1 VIAAAHAMPKN
12 PEPAPPTRQLRRLRE
27 IAAVLVKYGFVDVLA
42 RLHLEPYVALGRR
55 LFSPRRAEG
64 PPGKARRLRLAMEE
78 LGPTFIKLGQ
88 ALSTRAD
95 VLPEDVILELTRLQD
110 SVPPMPAGEAE
121 RAVEA
126 DLGAPLSAHFTRFNP
141 VPIAAASMAQV
152 HRATL
157 VGGGDVAVKVRR
169 PGIETVI
176 ESDLG
181 ILAHLAR
188 LAERYLPDA
197 AVYRPTLLVDQ
208 FARSIRR
215 ELDLAR
221 EGRTIERFAQNFAGD
236 QTVRVPKV
244 HWAQTRHGVLTM
256 EFVPGVK
263 VSEIGTVIPPLDRAL
278 IARRGAEVIL
288 RQVLVHGLFH
298 ADPHP
303 ANIFVLPENII
314 CLLDFGN
321 VGRLDRSMRERI
333 AAVAEAI
340 VRQDAERTATR
351 LLTLAEPSR
360 DVNLGEFAADVAEIL
375 DAYTGVS
382 LGEVSIGD
390 VAHQALAALSR
401 HRLQF
406 PPDLMLLVKAFV
418 TIEGVGRQLDP
429 QFKLVDTARPIMQQ
443 VLHDRLTPA
452 ALAARAGEL
461 GREAAETLTSLP
473 RDLAEVIRKARG
485 DGLQIQF
492 VHRNLDYFVQ
502 EMDRSSNRLSFA
514 VVIAALL
521 VASSVI
527 FQAGAGPSLFGYP
540 LLGLAGFLAAGFLG
554 LWLAIGILR
563 SGRL

>member
-1 VIAAAHAMPKN
+1 MARVAD
-12 PEPAPPTRQLRRLRE
+12 PAPPTRQLRRLRE

-55 LFSPRRAEG
+55 LMSPHRAAG
-64 PPGKARRLRLAMEE
+64 PLSKAQRLRLAMEE

-95 VLPEDVILELTRLQD
+95 VLPQEVVSELARLQD
-110 SVPPMPAGEAE
+110 RVPPMAPGDAEKAIEAE
-121 RAVEA
+121 
-126 DLGAPLSAHFTRFNP
+126 LGGPLSAHFPRFDP
-141 VPIAAASMAQV
+141 APIAAASIAQV

-157 VGGGDVAVKVRR
+157 ADGREVAVKVRR
-169 PGIETVI
+169 PGIAAVI
-176 ESDLG
+176 ESDLA

-197 AVYRPTLLVDQ
+197 AVYRPSLLVAQ

-221 EGRTIERFAQNFAGD
+221 EGRTIERFALNFEGD
-236 QTVRVPKV
+236 ATLRIPHVQ
-244 HWAQTRHGVLTM
+244 WAETRTGVLTM
-256 EFVPGVK
+256 EFVAGTK
-263 VSEIGTVIPPLDRAL
+263 ISEIATLTPAFDCPLV
-278 IARRGAEVIL
+278 ARRGAEAIL
-288 RQVLVHGLFH
+288 KQVLVHGLFH

-303 ANIFVLPENII
+303 ANIFVLPGNII

-321 VGRLDRSMRERI
+321 VGRLERVIRERI
-333 AAVAEAI
+333 AAVADAI
-340 VRQDAERTATR
+340 ARQDPERVAAR
-351 LLTLAEPSR
+351 LLALAEPSR
-360 DVNLGEFAADVAEIL
+360 DLNVAEFTADVAEIL

-382 LGEVSIGD
+382 LGEISIGD
-390 VAHQALAALSR
+390 LAHQALATLSR

-406 PPDLMLLVKAFV
+406 PPDLMLLVKALV

-429 QFKLVDTARPIMQQ
+429 HFKLVDSARPIVRQI
-443 VLHDRLTPA
+443 LGERLTPA
-452 ALAARAGEL
+452 AIAARAGEL
-461 GREAAETLTSLP
+461 GREAAETLASVP
-473 RDLAEVIRKARG
+473 RDLAEVIRRARG

-492 VHRNLDYFVQ
+492 IHRNLDYFVQ

-521 VASSVI
+521 IASAVI
-527 FQAGAGPSLFGYP
+527 FHAGIGPRALGYP
-540 LLGLAGFLAAGFLG
+540 LLGLVGFLAAAVLGFG
-554 LWLAIGILR
+554 LAIGILR

>member
-1 VIAAAHAMPKN
+1 MPKS

-27 IAAVLVKYGFVDVLA
+27 IAAILVKYGFVDVLA
-42 RLHLEPYVALGRR
+42 RLHLEPYVAIGRR
-55 LFSPRRAEG
+55 LLSRRRAEG

-78 LGPTFIKLGQ
+78 LGPTFVKLGQ
-88 ALSTRAD
+88 ALSTRPD
-95 VLPEDVILELTRLQD
+95 VLPEEVILELSRLQD
-110 SVPPMPAGEAE
+110 SVPPMPAGQAE
-121 RAVEA
+121 QAIEA
-126 DLGAPLSAHFTRFNP
+126 DLGVPLAAHFSHFDP
-141 VPIAAASMAQV
+141 VPIAAASIAQV

-157 VGGGDVAVKVRR
+157 VGGADVAVKVRR
-169 PGIETVI
+169 PGIDAII

-181 ILAHLAR
+181 ILTHLAR

-197 AVYRPTLLVDQ
+197 AVYRPSLLVDQ

-221 EGRTIERFAQNFAGD
+221 EGRTIERFAQNFDGD
-236 QTVRVPKV
+236 STLRIPKV
-244 HWAQTRHGVLTM
+244 YWAQTSPCVLTM

-263 VSEIGTVIPPLDRAL
+263 VSEIGTVTPPLDRPL

-288 RQVLVHGLFH
+288 KQVLVHGLFH

-303 ANIFVLPENII
+303 ANIFVLPGNVI

-321 VGRLDRSMRERI
+321 VGRLDRATRERI
-333 AAVAEAI
+333 GSVADAI

-351 LLTLAEPSR
+351 LLALAEPSR
-360 DVNLGEFAADVAEIL
+360 DVNLSEFTTDVAEIL

-390 VAHQALAALSR
+390 LAHQALTAISR
-401 HRLQF
+401 QRLQF

-429 QFKLVDTARPIMQQ
+429 KFKLVDSARPIMQQ

-473 RDLAEVIRKARG
+473 RDVAEVIRKARG
-485 DGLQIQF
+485 DGLQVQF

-514 VVIAALL
+514 IVIAALL

-540 LLGLAGFLAAGFLG
+540 LLGLVGFLAAGFLG

>member
-1 VIAAAHAMPKN
+1 MLKS

-27 IAAVLVKYGFVDVLA
+27 IAAILVKYGFVDVLA
-42 RLHLEPYVALGRR
+42 RLHLEPYVAIGRR
-55 LFSPRRAEG
+55 LLSRRRAEG

-78 LGPTFIKLGQ
+78 LGPTFVKLGQ
-88 ALSTRAD
+88 ALSTRPD
-95 VLPEDVILELTRLQD
+95 VLPEEVILELSRLQD
-110 SVPPMPAGEAE
+110 SVPPMPAGQAE
-121 RAVEA
+121 QAIEA
-126 DLGAPLSAHFTRFNP
+126 DLGVPLAAHFSHFDP
-141 VPIAAASMAQV
+141 VPIAAASIAQV

-157 VGGGDVAVKVRR
+157 VGGADVAVKVRR
-169 PGIETVI
+169 PGIDAII

-181 ILAHLAR
+181 ILTHLAR

-197 AVYRPTLLVDQ
+197 AVYRPSLLVDQ

-221 EGRTIERFAQNFAGD
+221 EGRTIERFAQNFDGD
-236 QTVRVPKV
+236 STLRIPKV
-244 HWAQTRHGVLTM
+244 YWAQTSPCVLTM

-263 VSEIGTVIPPLDRAL
+263 VSEIGTVTPPLDRSL

-288 RQVLVHGLFH
+288 KQVLVHGLFH

-303 ANIFVLPENII
+303 ANIFVLPGNVI

-321 VGRLDRSMRERI
+321 VGRLDRATRERI
-333 AAVAEAI
+333 GSVADAI

-351 LLTLAEPSR
+351 LLALAEPSR
-360 DVNLGEFAADVAEIL
+360 DVNLSEFTTDVAEIL

-390 VAHQALAALSR
+390 LAHQALTAISR
-401 HRLQF
+401 QRLQF

-429 QFKLVDTARPIMQQ
+429 KFKLVDSARPIMQQ

-473 RDLAEVIRKARG
+473 RDVAEVIRKARG
-485 DGLQIQF
+485 DGLQVQF

-514 VVIAALL
+514 IVIAALL

-540 LLGLAGFLAAGFLG
+540 LLGLVGFLAAGFLG